1 MKTSKYIIFG
11 GGMVA
16 GYAARQFAELG
27 LRPGDLTILSAD
39 SSIPYERPPLSKT
52 FLAGKDT
59 EESIRINPEAFYRD
73 HGIEVRLKTEVARV
87 SPADKQIE
95 LSSGEQIGFEK
106 LVVATGA
113 SPRTLDVPGSGLD
126 GIYYLRTLTDSARLR
141 ERSADAKRAVVMGG
155 GFIGMEV
162 ASVLAQ
168 KGVETVMVLRE
179 DRIWKRFFTP
189 EMSSFFEGYYTARGV
204 RFTKSV
210 DVAEI
215 RGTGSVSSITLSSG
229 QNLPC
234 DMLVAGIGVVPVTG
248 PLANSG
254 IDIENGVLV
263 NEYLESS
270 RSDIFAAG
278 DVANYRDVLFGGRR
292 RVEHWDNAVSQGQH
306 CARVLLGEVAPFR
319 HVPYFFSDVFDLS
332 YEFWGDPTGAEQVV
346 HRGDVASSSF
356 SVWWTRGQR
365 LVAVF
370 AMKRPEEERDVAPKW
385 IEARQRVSAARL
397 DDTSRPIEDA
407 AELATSV

>member
-1 MKTSKYIIFG
+1 MKTSKYIILG

-39 SSIPYERPPLSKT
+39 TSIPYERPPLSKT

-59 EESIRINPEAFYRD
+59 EESIRINPEEFYRD
-73 HGIEVRLKTEVARV
+73 HGIDVRLETEVKSV
-87 SPADKQIE
+87 SPAEKRLE
-95 LSSGEQIGFEK
+95 LSSGEQVGFEK
-106 LVVATGA
+106 LIVATGA
-113 SPRTLDVPGSGLD
+113 RPRTLNVPGSGLD
-126 GIYYLRTLTDSARLR
+126 GIFYLRTLRDSVRIR
-141 ERSADAKRAVVMGG
+141 ERSGNAKRAVVVGG

-168 KGVETVMVLRE
+168 KGVETVMAVHE
-179 DRIWKRFFTP
+179 DRIWQRFFSP
-189 EMSSFFEGYYTARGV
+189 EMSGFFEGYYTARGV
-204 RFTKSV
+204 RFLKAA

-215 RGTGSVSSITLSSG
+215 RGSGAVSSIALASG
-229 QNLPC
+229 QTVPC
-234 DMLVAGIGVVPVTG
+234 EMLVAGIGVVPATDR
-248 PLANSG
+248 LANSG
-254 IDIENGVLV
+254 IETDNGVLV

-270 RSDIFAAG
+270 RSDIYAAG

-306 CARVLLGEVAPFR
+306 CARALLGEFAPFR

-332 YEFWGDPTGAEQVV
+332 YEFWGDPAGAEEVV
-346 HRGDVASSSF
+346 HRGDMAGSSF
-356 SVWWTRGQR
+356 SVWWMRGQR
-365 LVAVF
+365 LVAAF

-397 DDTSRPIEDA
+397 ADASRPVEDA
-407 AELATSV
+407 AEVATSV

>member
-1 MKTSKYIIFG
+1 
-11 GGMVA
+11 MVA

-39 SSIPYERPPLSKT
+39 TSVPYERPPLSKT

-59 EESIRINPEAFYRD
+59 EESIRINPPEFYRD
-73 HGIEVRLKTEVARV
+73 HGIEVRLETEVAHV
-87 SPADKQIE
+87 SPTEKRLE

-106 LVVATGA
+106 LIVATGA
-113 SPRTLDVPGSGLD
+113 RPRTLDVPGSRLD
-126 GIYYLRTLTDSARLR
+126 GIYYLRTLRDSARIR
-141 ERSADAKRAVVMGG
+141 ERSASAKRAVVVGG

-168 KGVETVMVLRE
+168 KSVDTVMVLRE

-189 EMSSFFEGYYTARGV
+189 EMSSFFEAYYTARGV
-204 RFTKSV
+204 RFAKPV

-215 RGTGSVSSITLSSG
+215 RGTAAVSSVTLSSG
-229 QNLPC
+229 QTLPC
-234 DMLVAGIGVVPVTG
+234 DMLVAGIGVVPLTG
-248 PLANSG
+248 PLAKSG
-254 IDIENGVLV
+254 IEIDNGVLV
-263 NEYLESS
+263 NEFLESS
-270 RSDIFAAG
+270 RPDIFAAG

-306 CARVLLGEVAPFR
+306 CARVLLGEAAPFR

-332 YEFWGDPTGAEQVV
+332 YEFWGDPTGAEEVV
-346 HRGDVASSSF
+346 HRGDVPSASF

-365 LVAVF
+365 LVAAF
-370 AMKRPEEERDVAPKW
+370 AMKRPEEERDIAPKW

>member
-1 MKTSKYIIFG
+1 VKTSKYLIFG

-39 SSIPYERPPLSKT
+39 TSVPYERPPLSKT

-59 EESIRINPEAFYRD
+59 EESIRINPPEFYRD
-73 HGIEVRLKTEVARV
+73 HGIEVRLETEVAAV
-87 SPADKQIE
+87 APADKHVE

-106 LVVATGA
+106 LIVATGA
-113 SPRTLDVPGSGLD
+113 RPRTLDVPGSGLD
-126 GIYYLRTLTDSARLR
+126 GIYYLRTLSDSARIR
-141 ERSADAKRAVVMGG
+141 DRSASAKRAVVMGG

-168 KGVETVMVLRE
+168 KSVETVMVLRE

-204 RFTKSV
+204 RFTKSA
-210 DVAEI
+210 DIAEI
-215 RGTGSVSSITLSSG
+215 RGTGAVSSVTLSSG
-229 QNLPC
+229 QTLPC

-254 IDIENGVLV
+254 IEIDNGVLV

-270 RSDIFAAG
+270 RSDIYAAG
-278 DVANYRDVLFGGRR
+278 DVANYRDILFGGRR

-306 CARVLLGEVAPFR
+306 CARMLLGEVAPFR

-332 YEFWGDPTGAEQVV
+332 YEFWGDPTGAEEVV
-346 HRGDVASSSF
+346 HRGDVASGSF
-356 SVWWTRGQR
+356 SAWWTRGQR
-365 LVAVF
+365 LVAAF
-370 AMKRPEEERDVAPKW
+370 AMKRPEEERDIAPKW
-385 IEARQRVSAARL
+385 IEARQRVSAPRL
-397 DDTSRPIEDA
+397 NDTARPIEDS

>member
-1 MKTSKYIIFG
+1 MKTSKYIILG

-39 SSIPYERPPLSKT
+39 TSIPYERPPLSKT

-59 EESIRINPEAFYRD
+59 EESIRINPQDFYRD
-73 HGIEVRLKTEVARV
+73 HGIEVRLETEVKSV
-87 SPADKQIE
+87 SPAEKRLE
-95 LSSGEQIGFEK
+95 LSSGEQVGFEK
-106 LVVATGA
+106 LIVATGA
-113 SPRTLDVPGSGLD
+113 RPRTLNVPGSGLD
-126 GIYYLRTLTDSARLR
+126 GIFYLRTLRDSVRIR
-141 ERSADAKRAVVMGG
+141 ERSGNAKRAVVVGS

-179 DRIWKRFFTP
+179 DRIWQRFFSP
-189 EMSSFFEGYYTARGV
+189 EMSGFFEGYYTARGV
-204 RFTKSV
+204 RFLKAA

-215 RGTGSVSSITLSSG
+215 RGSGAVSSIALASG
-229 QNLPC
+229 QTLPC
-234 DMLVAGIGVVPVTG
+234 DMLVAGIGVAPATDR
-248 PLANSG
+248 LANSG
-254 IDIENGVLV
+254 IETDNGVLV

-270 RSDIFAAG
+270 RSDIYAAG

-306 CARVLLGEVAPFR
+306 CARALLGEYSPFR

-332 YEFWGDPTGAEQVV
+332 YEFWGDPTGAEEVV
-346 HRGDVASSSF
+346 NRGDMAGSSV
-356 SVWWTRGQR
+356 SVWWMRGQR
-365 LVAVF
+365 LVAAF

-397 DDTSRPIEDA
+397 ADGSRPVEDA